1 MVVRNSSGVRQA
13 VSNFPNPITFQVDGA
28 PLWLNVDPASSSRS
42 GSAAKSGRRR
52 RRRRRA
58 TRASCRSC
66 SAHRTAINIAGVDGT
81 LGAQGWLGNN
91 QASRIEFAGTWGAN
105 ANMLDVLTND
115 VNGVSLEGSA
125 RTLRVRAAARSRV
138 HAVRPLGR
146 VSEFLVTL
154 LTVLG
159 CIISS
164 AADYIST
171 GNAFRGS
178 AAAAVAYI
186 VSRGLAKYET
196 RGTGGNPAP

>member
-1 MVVRNSSGVRQA
+1 V
-13 VSNFPNPITFQVDGA
+13 T
-28 PLWLNVDPASSSRS
+28 
-42 GSAAKSGRRR
+42 
-52 RRRRRA
+52 
-58 TRASCRSC
+58 TRPGF
-66 SAHRTAINIAGVDGT
+66 HT
-81 LGAQGWLGNN
+81 
-91 QASRIEFAGTWGAN
+91 
-105 ANMLDVLTND
+105 
-115 VNGVSLEGSA
+115 
-125 RTLRVRAAARSRV
+125 
-138 HAVRPLGR
+138 
-146 VSEFLVTL
+146 SEFLVTL